1 VWNGQKTPVVS
12 IAGADAQ
19 KTTRRKIT
27 HRMNFE
33 NIKSTEDLETV
44 SEEGIWQNF
53 ERLAGF
59 IFEKKMISW
68 RREYG
73 KNTQ

>member
-1 VWNGQKTPVVS
+1 
-12 IAGADAQ
+12 
-19 KTTRRKIT
+19 
-27 HRMNFE
+27 MNFE